1 MLPALLLMT
10 TDRSYTVPGYDKE
23 SKTGSAHSG
32 HTLTRVQQGQ
42 SIAMQ
47 GAVID
52 E

>member
-10 TDRSYTVPGYDKE
+10 TDRSYTYDKE
-23 SKTGSAHSG
+23 SKTGSAFTQATHSD
-32 HTLTRVQQGQ
+32 LTQQGNQ
-42 SIAMQ
+42 LQ